1 MMIGEGEQSRAR
13 RLTRQRRGGR
23 RIDIRANSGVTR
35 RVIRKRAWS
44 YAWNMRKALNR
55 VGDELGSVHRDY
67 CRDEINGGYGD
78 LLETEFGIRL

>member
-1 MMIGEGEQSRAR
+1 M
-13 RLTRQRRGGR
+13 
-23 RIDIRANSGVTR
+23 TR

-67 CRDEINGGYGD
+67 CLDEINGGYGD
-78 LLETEFGIRL
+78 LLEAEFGIRL